1 LFNGLLLT
9 SIIEEKKAVR
19 VTNITNLNTR
29 KTYLFNGT
37 PLTIMRRTNIE
48 IPKQIVVV
56 SENNTEQASGLVL
69 PQALMALALIPIIVK
84 AIKSKIVV
92 FVS

>member
-1 LFNGLLLT
+1 
-9 SIIEEKKAVR
+9 
-19 VTNITNLNTR
+19 
-29 KTYLFNGT
+29 
-37 PLTIMRRTNIE
+37 MRRTNIE